1 MLGMDDGTLLK
12 SGASRQEKASACN
25 GNGAASDEHICD
37 DAVGELGLHV
47 DAAGTKHL
55 DALFDDDGLAGC
67 SETMLH
73 QISDGASGG

>member
-1 MLGMDDGTLLK
+1 MLVIDEAVLLK

-55 DALFDDDGLAGC
+55 DALLDDDWLAAC
-67 SETMLH
+67 SESMLH
-73 QISDGASGG
+73 EIGDGAS